1 MRVGVMG
8 TQARDLVNFRG
19 HLLSEVAKAGHCAHG
34 LAPGGT
40 PELTAALTRLG
51 VTFVPIP
58 MNRIGINPV
67 RELWAVWQLWQ
78 HLRALKLDL
87 LLTYEL
93 KSVVFGTLAATLAGI
108 PRRFA
113 MITGRGT
120 TLQGQAKGL
129 RDRTVRG
136 VVQQLYRLALP
147 RTQGVFFQNQDD
159 CTFFGETGMLRRT
172 VPRKIINGS
181 GVDLDH
187 FPSTPLP
194 TGPVTFLF
202 VGRLLRNKGLREL
215 AEACRLLAQAGLPV
229 RCQVLGPLETNTNG
243 IKASLVTEWV
253 RDGLLEYLGEVAD
266 VRPALAAAHVL
277 VLPSYGEGTP
287 RSVLEAMAM
296 GRAVITTDAP
306 GCRDAVEHGLNG
318 LLVPVGDAPA
328 LAQAMGFL
336 AADPELVARYGAAGR
351 KRAEAKYDV
360 HLVTAEIMAF
370 MGLDQQGQ

>member
-19 HLLSEVAKAGHCAHG
+19 HLLAQLAKAGHSAHG

-40 PELTAALTRLG
+40 PELTAALAGLG

-58 MNRIGINPV
+58 MDRTGINPV
-67 RELWAVWQLWQ
+67 REAWTVLQLWRR
-78 HLRALKLDL
+78 LRALKLDL

-120 TLQGQAKGL
+120 TLQGQATGL
-129 RDRTVRG
+129 RDRAIRRIVK
-136 VVQQLYRLALP
+136 QLYRVALP
-147 RTQGVFFQNQDD
+147 RTQGVFFQNMDD
-159 CTFFGETGMLRRT
+159 CAFFGETGMLGRA
-172 VPRKIINGS
+172 VPRRIINGS
-181 GVDLDH
+181 GVDLDY
-187 FPSTPLP
+187 FAVAPLP
-194 TGPVTFLF
+194 PGPVTFLF

-215 AEACRLLAQAGLPV
+215 AEACRLLAQAGTPV

-243 IKASLVTEWV
+243 IKVGQMAEWV
-253 RDGLLEYLGEVAD
+253 REGLLEYLGEVRD
-266 VRPALAAAHVL
+266 VRPALAEAHVL

-296 GRAVITTDAP
+296 GRAVVTTDAP

-318 LLVPVGDAPA
+318 LLVPVGDAAA
-328 LAQAMGFL
+328 LAQAMADL
-336 AADPELVARYGAAGR
+336 AGARDLIARYGAAGR

-360 HLVTAEIMAF
+360 HLVTADIMAF
-370 MGLDQQGQ
+370 MGLDK